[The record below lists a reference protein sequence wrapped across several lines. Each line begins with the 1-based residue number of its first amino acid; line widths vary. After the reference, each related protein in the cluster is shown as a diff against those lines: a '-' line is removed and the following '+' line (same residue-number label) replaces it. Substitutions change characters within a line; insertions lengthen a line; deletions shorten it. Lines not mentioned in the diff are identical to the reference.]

1 MHLTTVAA
9 GARCEFHTEEV
20 QMEDLVGFDVVV
32 AATDNHELNHRISLE
47 CQKLGIPVNV
57 VDQKDDCTFIFPS
70 ILHYENVVAAFS
82 SGGRN
87 PVITQYM
94 KKQASSFID
103 ERLGQINEKTGQI
116 RDLLM
121 DMSPAE
127 RKIIMQKVLDAYLS
141 GEESDE
147 EIRKR
152 YITCR
157 SE

>member
-1 MHLTTVAA
+1 
-9 GARCEFHTEEV
+9 
-20 QMEDLVGFDVVV
+20 
-32 AATDNHELNHRISLE
+32 
-47 CQKLGIPVNV
+47 
-57 VDQKDDCTFIFPS
+57 
-70 ILHYENVVAAFS
+70 
-82 SGGRN
+82 
-87 PVITQYM
+87 M